1 MPNYEN
7 LELKPLNYNSY
18 LKVPE
23 LLSLQQELSSPAHHD
38 EMFFIIIHQAA
49 ELWFKL
55 MRHETAGMTEDL
67 RAGSVSRALKR
78 LRRIVGVMDLMVKQI
93 NLLNTLTP
101 VEFAGFR
108 DALRPASGFQSIQ
121 FRLIEFIYGIR
132 EPFFLQFFEND
143 PEKKAEL
150 EKVRCVPSVYDEF
163 VRALA
168 AAGYKV
174 PEKLLKRDV
183 SEPWQESEE
192 LLQTLKEVYENP
204 QDNYH
209 WVLLC
214 ETMLDFDEKFS
225 IWRNVHML
233 MVARTIGMKMG
244 TGGSAGYK
252 FLAGRAEYKFF
263 PELWTVRTLVG
274 SGYGTPTEPAPGG
287 GCPMGHG
294 GGAKPTT

>member
-7 LELKPLNYNSY
+7 LELKELNYNSY

-23 LLSLQQELSSPAHHD
+23 LLSLQKELSQPPHHD

-55 MRHETAGMTEDL
+55 MRHETEAVVKDL
-67 RAGSVSRALKR
+67 QSGSISRALKKF
-78 LRRIVGVMDLMVKQI
+78 RRIVGVMDLMVKQI

-108 DALRPASGFQSIQ
+108 DHLRPASGFQSIQ
-121 FRLIEFIYGIR
+121 FRVMEFLFGIR
-132 EPFFLQFFEND
+132 EPFFLQFFDKD

-150 EKVRCVPSVYDEF
+150 EKIRKIPSVYDEF

-168 AAGYKV
+168 KAGFSV
-174 PEKLLKRDV
+174 PSSLLQRDV
-183 SEPWQESEE
+183 SEGWKHSDE
-192 LLQTLKEVYENP
+192 LVQTIKTIYENP
-204 QDNYH
+204 KDNYH
-209 WVLLC
+209 WVLLF

-233 MVARTIGMKMG
+233 MVARTIGMKTG

-252 FLAGRAEYKFF
+252 FLASRAEYKFF
-263 PELWTVRTLVG
+263 PELWAVRTEVG
-274 SGYGTPTEPAPGG
+274 GEYGGI
-287 GCPMGHG
+287 
-294 GGAKPTT
+294 

>member
-1 MPNYEN
+1 MPKYDN
-7 LELKPLNYNSY
+7 LELKDLNYNSY

-23 LLSLQQELSSPAHHD
+23 LLSLQRELSDPPHHD

-55 MRHETAGMTEDL
+55 MRHETEAMVEDL
-67 RAGSVSRALKR
+67 RAGSVSRALKK

-108 DALRPASGFQSIQ
+108 DNLRPASGFQSIQ
-121 FRLIEFIYGIR
+121 FRVIEFLYGIR
-132 EPFFLQFFEND
+132 EPFFLQFFDKD
-143 PEKKAEL
+143 PEKRAEL
-150 EKVRCVPSVYDEF
+150 EKVQGLPSVYDEF

-174 PEKLLKRDV
+174 PAALLQRDV
-183 SEPWQESEE
+183 SAPWVESPE
-192 LLQTLKEVYENP
+192 LVAVLKEIYEKP

-214 ETMLDFDEKFS
+214 ETMLDFDEKFAV
-225 IWRNVHML
+225 WRSVHML
-233 MVARTIGMKMG
+233 MVARTIGMKTG
-244 TGGSAGYK
+244 TGGSSGYK

-263 PELWTVRTLVG
+263 PELWSVRTEVG
-274 SGYGTPTEPAPGG
+274 SGY
-287 GCPMGHG
+287 
-294 GGAKPTT
+294 

>member
-1 MPNYEN
+1 MPNYDN

-23 LLSLQQELSSPAHHD
+23 LLSLQQELSSPPHHD
-38 EMFFIIIHQAA
+38 EMFFIIIHQAS
-49 ELWFKL
+49 ELWFKQI
-55 MRHETAGMTEDL
+55 RHETTGMVQDF
-67 RAGSVSRALKR
+67 RNGSVSRALKK
-78 LRRIVGVMDLMVKQI
+78 LRRTVGIMDLLVKQI

-121 FRLIEFIYGIR
+121 FRVIEFVYGIR
-132 EPFFLQFFEND
+132 EEFFLQFFD
-143 PEKKAEL
+143 KDAEKKAEL
-150 EKVRCVPSVYDEF
+150 ERVRAEPSVYDEF

-168 AAGYKV
+168 RAGYHV
-174 PEKLLKRDV
+174 PEEVLKRDV
-183 SEPWQESEE
+183 TKGWEESAG
-192 LLQTLKEVYENP
+192 LTQTLREIYENP

-209 WVLLC
+209 WVLLF

-233 MVARTIGMKMG
+233 MVARAIGMKSG
-244 TGGSAGYK
+244 TGGSSGYK

-263 PELWTVRTLVG
+263 PELWGVRMQLG
-274 SGYGTPTEPAPGG
+274 AGYGPGNSAPSGGGGTGGG
-287 GCPMGHG
+287 GCPMGH
-294 GGAKPTT
+294 

>member
-7 LELKPLNYNSY
+7 LELKELNYNSY

-23 LLSLQQELSSPAHHD
+23 LLSLQQELSKPPHHD

-55 MRHETAGMTEDL
+55 MRHETEAMVQDL
-67 RAGSVSRALKR
+67 RAASVSRALKKLKR
-78 LRRIVGVMDLMVKQI
+78 LVSVMDLMVKQI

-108 DALRPASGFQSIQ
+108 DHLRPASGFQSIQ
-121 FRLIEFIYGIR
+121 FRMIEFMYGIR
-132 EPFFLQFFEND
+132 EPFFLQFFEKE

-150 EKVRCVPSVYDEF
+150 EKVRMLPSVYDEF

-168 AAGYKV
+168 KAGFSV
-174 PEKLLKRDV
+174 PPALLSRDV
-183 SEPWQESEE
+183 SEPWPQSQE
-192 LLQTLKEVYENP
+192 LIQTIKGIYEKP

-209 WVLLC
+209 WVLLF

-225 IWRNVHML
+225 VWRSVHML
-233 MVARTIGMKMG
+233 MVARTIGMQAG

-252 FLAGRAEYKFF
+252 FLASRAEYKFF
-263 PELWTVRTLVG
+263 PELWAVRTQVG
-274 SGYGTPTEPAPGG
+274 SGY
-287 GCPMGHG
+287 
-294 GGAKPTT
+294 

>member
-7 LELKPLNYNSY
+7 LELKELNYNSY
-18 LKVPE
+18 LKIPE
-23 LLSLQQELSSPAHHD
+23 LLQLQHELSDPPHHD
-38 EMFFIIIHQAA
+38 EMFFIVIHQAA

-55 MRHETAGMTEDL
+55 MRHETEALVKDL
-67 RAGSVSRALKR
+67 QEAAVSRALKK
-78 LRRIVGVMDLMVKQI
+78 LRRIVSVMDLMVRQI

-108 DALRPASGFQSIQ
+108 DNLRPASGFQSIQ
-121 FRLIEFIYGIR
+121 FRVMEFMYGIR
-132 EPFFLQFFEND
+132 EPFFLSFFEKE
-143 PEKKAEL
+143 PEKKAIL
-150 EKVRCVPSVYDEF
+150 ENIRTIPSVYDEF

-168 AAGYKV
+168 KAGFPV
-174 PEKLLKRDV
+174 PEKVLKRDV
-183 SEPWQESEE
+183 SNGWEESPE
-192 LLQTLKEVYENP
+192 LIETIKQIYMNP

-209 WVLLC
+209 WVLLF

-233 MVARTIGMKMG
+233 MVARTIGMKTTG

-263 PELWTVRTLVG
+263 PELWSVRMEVG
-274 SGYGTPTEPAPGG
+274 KGY
-287 GCPMGHG
+287 
-294 GGAKPTT
+294 